1 MNIDRIIISSFQDMY
16 VFINEQEKFTSFA
29 DKKSLFWLEEELSY
43 GDWMSGAN
51 GDGSYEKKGQL
62 SISEV

>member
-1 MNIDRIIISSFQDMY
+1 MY